1 MGFLDSLLG
10 RSKPKPANLDD
21 LFALPPA
28 ALTLQAATD
37 FVPTGFAGVAF
48 RQVEGGAFAS
58 VEAESQALIT
68 SDPTAHVRQ
77 VNDGYGFTWQVID
90 SDPVDV
96 PGLVTNMHA
105 VNTSLENQ
113 GFGPMLLCS
122 ALYFRSSQGVDAALV
137 YLYKRGTFYPFV
149 QTGTHRRDSAVEFN
163 IRSAIGPDL
172 RFEDDLSKWSPIW
185 DAPGLSDSKG

>member
-1 MGFLDSLLG
+1 MGFFDALLG
-10 RSKPKPANLDD
+10 RSKPKQANLDD

-37 FVPTGFAGVAF
+37 FTPTGFAGVAF

-58 VEAESQALIT
+58 VETESQQLVA
-68 SDPTAHVRQ
+68 SDPTAAVKQ
-77 VNDGYGFTWQVID
+77 VNDGYGFTWQVI
-90 SDPVDV
+90 SSSELDV

-105 VNTSLENQ
+105 VNSSLEGQ

-122 ALYFRSSQGVDAALV
+122 ALYFRSAQGVNAALV

-149 QTGTHRRDSAVEFN
+149 QVGPQRRDTAVEFN
-163 IRSAIGPDL
+163 IRSAVGADL
-172 RFEDDLSKWSPIW
+172 RFEEDLSKWSPVW
-185 DAPGLSDSKG
+185 DAPGMTDSL